1 MYIITR
7 GDFVVSW
14 LEIYITLN
22 VFIIGTLFG
31 SFFTLATYRVPRKQ
45 DIVFKRSYCPSCE
58 HELGFFDLIPVLSYL
73 FVGGKCRYC
82 KKKISI
88 RYPLFEISNGLVF
101 VCLYLLFKFTV
112 YFFFSCALY
121 IYLFLITGCYIMN
134 KKMIESEISNIKNG
148 RLNKSKSGVFL
159 VEIAI
164 AFVLFSVFVIS
175 SYISSRNYVNQS
187 LYTIARS
194 NAVTSCVKNIEI
206 ALGTNYDA
214 LSSFTNTDN
223 IDGIIYKTSV
233 SVYKY
238 SDEYPEKKDYIKKI
252 NANVE
257 YTVDGKTF
265 NFEINT
271 LKKKVIG

>member
-1 MYIITR
+1 M
-7 GDFVVSW
+7 SW

-31 SFFTLATYRVPRKQ
+31 SFFTLATYRIPRKQ
-45 DIVFKRSYCPSCE
+45 DIVFKRSYCPSCQ

-112 YFFFSCALY
+112 YFFVSCALY

-134 KKMIESEISNIKNG
+134 KKMIQSEISNIKSGNF
-148 RLNKSKSGVFL
+148 NKSKSGVFL

-164 AFVLFSVFVIS
+164 AFVLFSVFVVS

-194 NAVTSCVKNIEI
+194 NAVTSCVKNLEI